1 MKKNL
6 FIAAMSLLVLAGC
19 SNDDEINNLVANNE
33 NAITFDTYVGKVTK
47 ATTAIQ
53 QNFGVFAYYKAEGV
67 TEDVAPNFMY
77 NQLVDKNGK
86 YSPTKFWPES
96 GTIDFIA
103 YSPMADKTNNGI
115 ELLGDNKIVGL
126 PSLQFTLPATAN
138 TDLLVS
144 SAIQGTSGEIQLTLG
159 HKLSKVTFK
168 VTPPTAEGT
177 TITITD
183 IKLTGV
189 NTVATYSFKDGWN
202 TLETPKEF
210 AASTDGEFYMIPQSV
225 TDIKAIISFSVEV
238 EDTSLANG
246 SFTFTKT
253 STVALNSVAAP
264 NWETNKQYNY
274 TINPTTSLDA
284 VTISATVEDWTDP
297 AIAPNVP

>member
-6 FIAAMSLLVLAGC
+6 FIAAMSLLVMAGC

-47 ATTAIQ
+47 AAITQ
-53 QNFGVFAYYKAEGV
+53 DFGVFAYYKAENV

-77 NQLVDKNGK
+77 NQQVDKDGK

-103 YSPMADKTNNGI
+103 YSPIADEASNGI
-115 ELLGDNKIVGL
+115 KLLGDNTTAGL
-126 PSLQFTLPATAN
+126 PSLQFTLSATAK

-144 SAIQGTSGEIQLTLG
+144 SAIQGTSGQVQLRLG
-159 HKLSKVTFK
+159 HKLSKITFT
-168 VTPPTAEGT
+168 VTPPTMAGT
-177 TITITD
+177 SIEVTG

-189 NTVATYSFKDGWN
+189 NTVATYSFKNVWN
-202 TLETPKEF
+202 TPETPIEF
-210 AASTDGEFYMIPQSV
+210 TASTKDDFYMIPQPL
-225 TDIKAIISFSVEV
+225 TDIKAVISYTVEV
-238 EDTSLANG
+238 TDPSLEDG
-246 SFTFTKT
+246 FFTFTKT
-253 STVALNSVAAP
+253 STVALNSAAAP

-284 VTISATVEDWTDP
+284 VTISATVEEWGEVVEP
-297 AIAPNVP
+297 SVP

>member
-19 SNDDEINNLVANNE
+19 SNDDEINNLVANNK

-53 QNFGVFAYYKAEGV
+53 QDFGVFAYYKAEGV
-67 TEDVAPNFMY
+67 TGDVAPNFMY
-77 NQLVDKNGK
+77 NQLVDKDGK

-103 YSPMADKTNNGI
+103 YSPMADKANNGI
-115 ELLGDNKIVGL
+115 ELLGDNVAVGL

-144 SAIQGTSGEIQLTLG
+144 SVTQETSGEIQLILG
-159 HKLSKVTFK
+159 HKLSKVTFT
-168 VTPPTAEGT
+168 TPPTAEGT
-177 TITITD
+177 TITITG
-183 IKLTGV
+183 IKLTDV
-189 NTVATYSFKDGWN
+189 NTVATYSFKNGWN
-202 TLETPKEF
+202 TPEIPNEF
-210 AASTDGEFYMIPQSV
+210 AASTGKDFYMIPQQV
-225 TDIKAIISFSVEV
+225 TDIKAIISFSVKV
-238 EDTSLANG
+238 EDASLANG

-253 STVALNSVAAP
+253 STVALNSAAAP
-264 NWETNKQYNY
+264 SWETNKQYNY
-274 TINPTTSLDA
+274 TINPTASLEE
-284 VTISATVEDWTDP
+284 VTIKAEVDEWGDVVEP
-297 AIAPNVP
+297 IVP